1 MTDSKMFFLWK
12 SRLVGFQSFVYWLL
26 VLCSCKVRP
35 NYFADILRYFTTVHQ
50 PCVLF
55 YFQLSAMQGC
65 TCVVLWCVQ
74 LFLSFCK
81 SRKILAK
88 KYILG
93 LIRGSEWDIMDIW
106 VNFWIK
112 YFWIRMIMMG
122 GGDSYIVGKTHIRR
136 LCYFSGLR
144 CYFLPVYTQ
153 VLFFLHFSVKID
165 IKDGWLDSLR
175 GGQTCF

>member
-55 YFQLSAMQGC
+55 YFQLAMHGC

-81 SRKILAK
+81 SLKILAK

-93 LIRGSEWDIMDIW
+93 LIRGSEWDIIDIW
-106 VNFWIK
+106 VNFWIR
-112 YFWIRMIMMG
+112 YFCIRRIMMG
-122 GGDSYIVGKTHIRR
+122 GGDLFIVGKTLIRR
-136 LCYFSGLR
+136 LCVIFKA
-144 CYFLPVYTQ
+144 CYANFLPVNKQ
-153 VLFFLHFSVKID
+153 VLFFCILLWKLTYVMD
-165 IKDGWLDSLR
+165 E
-175 GGQTCF
+175 